1 MVRSNG
7 KQTTLAADVV
17 VDGIG
22 VHSGAPVRLTV
33 RPASADTGIVF
44 SRSDLSDRIVVPAR
58 YHLVSDT
65 SLCTVVGVQPG
76 PGVSTVEHLMAALAG
91 LGVDNASV
99 ELDGPEMPIMD
110 GSSARFVDAIQ
121 AVGIVTQ
128 SRTRRVIRVLKP
140 VSIEVGDTKAEL
152 LPHDHFRIEAT
163 IDFAH
168 PVIGRQSFVY
178 DEVETDF
185 ETEIAPART
194 FGFFKDVEAI
204 RAAGLAR
211 GASLD
216 NTVVVGD
223 DAVMNADGLRFADEF
238 VRHKVLD
245 AVGDLALAGFQLQG
259 LYRVE
264 RPGHRLNHAILTAL
278 FSQQGAWVL
287 TDAPTRSTVPGAAV
301 PAITGAAL
309 APEI

>member
-1 MVRSNG
+1 MQV
-7 KQTTLAADVV
+7 TLASDVV
-17 VDGIG
+17 VEGIG
-22 VHSGAPVRLTV
+22 VHSGSPVRLTV
-33 RPASADTGIVF
+33 RPAVADTGIVL
-44 SRSDLSDRIVVPAR
+44 SRSDISDRIVIPAR
-58 YHLVSDT
+58 HHLVSDT

-76 PGVSTVEHLMAALAG
+76 PGISTVEHLMAALAG
-91 LGVDNASV
+91 LGIDNASIEV
-99 ELDGPEMPIMD
+99 DGPEMPIMD
-110 GSSARFVDAIQ
+110 GSSQPFIEAFKRTGTVR
-121 AVGIVTQ
+121 Q
-128 SRTRRVIRVLKP
+128 SRARRIVRVLEP
-140 VSIEVGDTKAEL
+140 VSIEVGDTKATL

-163 IDFAH
+163 IDFPH

-178 DEVETDF
+178 DEVESDF
-185 ETEIAPART
+185 ETEIASART

-211 GASLD
+211 GAGLH

-223 DAVMNADGLRFADEF
+223 DAVMNEGGLRYGNEF

-245 AVGDLALAGFQLQG
+245 AIGDLALAGFPIQG

-287 TDAPTRSTVPGAAV
+287 ADAPTRTIVPGAAT
-301 PAITGAAL
+301 AITGAAL